1 MDHFS
6 KYGLSDSD
14 EEETP
19 VSDIKKLRLSSV
31 APQAYPP
38 GPKEVRRLMEFKVS
52 PQLFKKMLKLCYI
65 SSINFQICY
74 VLCLNLFH

>member
-31 APQAYPP
+31 PPQAYPP

-52 PQLFKKMLKLCYI
+52 PQLF
-65 SSINFQICY
+65 
-74 VLCLNLFH
+74 